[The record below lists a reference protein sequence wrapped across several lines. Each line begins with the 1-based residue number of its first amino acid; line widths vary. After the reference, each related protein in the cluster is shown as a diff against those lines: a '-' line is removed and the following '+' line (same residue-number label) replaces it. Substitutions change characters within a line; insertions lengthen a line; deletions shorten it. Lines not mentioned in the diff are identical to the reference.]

1 MPRIL
6 PGPWWPRHNQDMGA
20 WILWLVAACALG
32 VGEMHQGGFYLAPF
46 AVGAA
51 LAGIVGLLGVGVLLS
66 TIVFLVASGIV
77 FATLRPVARRH
88 RRLPPS
94 IRTGA
99 AALIGRRAIVLERIA
114 NDEGVGCVKIDGE
127 VWTARSFD
135 EDQVFDPGERV
146 EVVEIRG
153 ATALVMH

>member
-1 MPRIL
+1 M
-6 PGPWWPRHNQDMGA
+6 DA
-20 WILWLVAACALG
+20 WIIWLVAACLLG

-46 AVGAA
+46 AFGAA
-51 LAGIVGLLGVGVLLS
+51 LAAIVSLLGVGASLS
-66 TIVFLVASGIV
+66 AIVFVLASGIV
-77 FATLRPVARRH
+77 FLTLRPVARRH

-99 AALIGRRAIVLERIA
+99 AALIGRPAIVLERIA
-114 NDEGVGCVKIDGE
+114 NDEGVGCVKIDGGE
-127 VWTARSFD
+127 VWTARSYSD
-135 EDQVFDPGERV
+135 DDVIDVGERV

>member
-1 MPRIL
+1 M
-6 PGPWWPRHNQDMGA
+6 DA
-20 WILWLVAACALG
+20 WVIWLVAACVLG

-46 AVGAA
+46 ALGAA
-51 LAGIVGLLGVGVLLS
+51 LATVVSLLGVGVLLS
-66 TIVFLVASGIV
+66 VILFGATSGIV
-77 FATLRPVARRH
+77 FGALRPVARRH

-99 AALIGRRAIVLERIA
+99 AALVGRPAIVLERIA
-114 NDEGVGCVKIDGE
+114 NDEGVGCVKIDGGE
-127 VWTARSFD
+127 VWTARSYD
-135 EDQVFDPGERV
+135 ESEVIDAGERV

>member
-1 MPRIL
+1 M
-6 PGPWWPRHNQDMGA
+6 DA
-20 WILWLVAACALG
+20 WIVWVVVACVLG

-46 AVGAA
+46 AAGAA
-51 LAGIVGLLGVGVLLS
+51 LAAVVGLLGVGFALSAVL
-66 TIVFLVASGIV
+66 FLATSGVV
-77 FATLRPVARRH
+77 FATLRPVAQRH

-99 AALIGRRAIVLERIA
+99 AALIGRKATVIERIA

>member
-1 MPRIL
+1 M
-6 PGPWWPRHNQDMGA
+6 DV
-20 WILWLVAACALG
+20 WIIWLVAAGILG

-51 LAGIVGLLGVGVLLS
+51 LATVVSLLGVGALLS
-66 TIVFLVASGIV
+66 AVAFLLASAIVFG
-77 FATLRPVARRH
+77 TLRPIARSH

-99 AALIGRRAIVLERIA
+99 AALIGRPAIVLERIA
-114 NDEGVGCVKIDGE
+114 NNEGVGCVKIDGE
-127 VWTARSFD
+127 VWTARSYD
-135 EDQVFDPGERV
+135 EDEVIDAGERV

>member
-1 MPRIL
+1 M
-6 PGPWWPRHNQDMGA
+6 DA
-20 WILWLVAACALG
+20 WVVWLIAACVLG
-32 VGEMHQGGFYLAPF
+32 VGEMHQGGFYLAPL
-46 AVGAA
+46 AIGAALAAAVSLLGVGAA
-51 LAGIVGLLGVGVLLS
+51 LAVVVFVVGS
-66 TIVFLVASGIV
+66 TLV

-99 AALIGRRAIVLERIA
+99 AALVGRPAVVVERIA
-114 NDEGVGCVKIDGE
+114 NREGVGCVRIDGGE
-127 VWTARSFD
+127 VWTARSYD
-135 EDQVFDPGERV
+135 EDEVIDAGERV

>member
-1 MPRIL
+1 M
-6 PGPWWPRHNQDMGA
+6 DV
-20 WILWLVAACALG
+20 WILWLVAAGILG

-51 LAGIVGLLGVGVLLS
+51 LATVVSLLGVGALLS
-66 TIVFLVASGIV
+66 VLVFLIVSAIV

-88 RRLPPS
+88 RHMPPS

-99 AALIGRRAIVLERIA
+99 AALIGRPAIVLERIA
-114 NDEGVGCVKIDGE
+114 NHEGVGCVKIDGGE
-127 VWTARSFD
+127 VWTARSYD
-135 EDQVFDPGERV
+135 EDEVIDAGERV

>member
-1 MPRIL
+1 MDVWVI
-6 PGPWWPRHNQDMGA
+6 
-20 WILWLVAACALG
+20 WLVAACLLG

-46 AVGAA
+46 AVGAG
-51 LAGIVGLLGVGVLLS
+51 LAAVASLVGVGALLS
-66 TIVFLVASGIV
+66 AIVFVAASAIV
-77 FATLRPVARRH
+77 FTTLRRVAQRH

-99 AALIGRRAIVLERIA
+99 AALIGRPALVLERIA
-114 NDEGVGCVKIDGE
+114 NDEGVGCVKIDGGE
-127 VWTARSFD
+127 VWTARSYD
-135 EDQVFDPGERV
+135 ENEVIDAGERV

>member
-1 MPRIL
+1 MDVWVI
-6 PGPWWPRHNQDMGA
+6 
-20 WILWLVAACALG
+20 WLVAACLLG

-46 AVGAA
+46 AVGAGLA
-51 LAGIVGLLGVGVLLS
+51 AVASLAGVGALLS
-66 TIVFLVASGIV
+66 AIVFVAASAIV
-77 FATLRPVARRH
+77 FTTLRPVAQRH

-99 AALIGRRAIVLERIA
+99 AALVGRPALVLERIA
-114 NDEGVGCVKIDGE
+114 NDEGVGCVKIDGGE
-127 VWTARSFD
+127 VWTARSYD
-135 EDQVFDPGERV
+135 EHEVIDAGERV

>member
-1 MPRIL
+1 
-6 PGPWWPRHNQDMGA
+6 
-20 WILWLVAACALG
+20 
-32 VGEMHQGGFYLAPF
+32 MHQGGFYLAPF
-46 AVGAA
+46 ALGAALAAVVSLLGVGAA
-51 LAGIVGLLGVGVLLS
+51 LTA
-66 TIVFLVASGIV
+66 IVFLLASAIV
-77 FATLRPVARRH
+77 FGTLRPVARRH

-99 AALIGRRAIVLERIA
+99 AALIGRPGIVLERIA

-127 VWTARSFD
+127 VWTARSYD
-135 EDQVFDPGERV
+135 EHEVIDAGEKV

>member
-1 MPRIL
+1 MPV
-6 PGPWWPRHNQDMGA
+6 
-20 WILWLVAACALG
+20 WIIWLLAAALLG

-46 AVGAA
+46 ALGAA
-51 LAGIVGLLGVGVLLS
+51 VAALLGILGVGAGLS
-66 TIVFLVASGIV
+66 AIAFLVSSGIV

-88 RRLPPS
+88 RQLPPS

-99 AALIGRRAIVLERIA
+99 AALIGRPAMVLERIA
-114 NDEGVGCVKIDGE
+114 NDEGVGCVRIEGGE
-127 VWTARSFD
+127 VWTARSYDQD
-135 EDQVFDPGERV
+135 EVIDVGERV